1 MLVNNLSL
9 TSSFN
14 ESVASNLSGTSYN
27 TKQEGGYLTE
37 STSEND
43 LVGGEIDNPLSE
55 KEEQLG
61 GNFSLTSS
69 EEGLIGRKF
78 KCN

>member
-1 MLVNNLSL
+1 MNQVF
-9 TSSFN
+9 T
-14 ESVASNLSGTSYN
+14 SNLSGTGYN

-43 LVGGEIDNPLSE
+43 LVEEIDNPLSE

-61 GNFSLTSS
+61 G
-69 EEGLIGRKF
+69 KF
-78 KCN
+78 LV